1 VQVIRAFISLIICQT
16 VEPPKIYTTVFHPE
30 ERLYTLLMIDPGQ
43 SVFNYKVTGT
53 DTSNRFS

>member
-1 VQVIRAFISLIICQT
+1 MQVIRAFILLMKSQT

-43 SVFNYKVTGT
+43 SVLNYK
-53 DTSNRFS
+53 